1 MNEKILNVTIFN
13 LCNKI
18 IKDLFVENASI
29 FISYRSELADHVN
42 NIKKNYNRGSINYYH
57 DSNEFTAINPYLME
71 MTGDAFNHW
80 VVSIN
85 NVILDLVDE
94 VLGYT
99 SNVKKGDYYTTD
111 KSIKT
116 AVFKKKLT
124 DYVDNKLKD
133 NYNIQREYVEQGLEK
148 LQIITDTY
156 QKSNWITSLDYGIKS
171 NDIIISNLDKL
182 INTISF
188 LKGYRRQFLSY
199 TEKVYDSSI
208 NYDDYMEVLLNEA
221 DFYEF
226 YMSIYIKLQQKIN
239 LMLSYLK
246 VRARNY
252 RQVLVL
258 TDAIIIKEY
267 PVIAKEDINA

>member
-18 IKDLFVENASI
+18 IKDLFVENASV
-29 FISYRSELADHVN
+29 FISYRSELAEYVN
-42 NIKKNYNRGSINYYH
+42 NIKKNYNRGSIDYYH
-57 DSNEFTAINPYLME
+57 DINEFTAINPYLME
-71 MTGDAFNHW
+71 ITGDAFNHW

-124 DYVDNKLKD
+124 DYVNNKLKD

-148 LQIITDTY
+148 LQIITNTY

-171 NDIIISNLDKL
+171 NDITISNLDKL

-252 RQVLVL
+252 RQVLKL
-258 TDAIIIKEY
+258 TDGIIIKEY
-267 PVIAKEDINA
+267 PIKEKEDINA